1 MLPVDLDIAML
12 EKCCDVLCNP
22 NEETDKEKERT
33 SGILYVT
40 PRNEN
45 STNVRKKTMNRSKV
59 KNHLKSYRK

>member
-1 MLPVDLDIAML
+1 MLPADLDIAML

-33 SGILYVT
+33 SGILYGT

-45 STNVRKKTMNRSKV
+45 STNVRKKTMNSSKV
-59 KNHLKSYRK
+59 NIHLKSYRK

>member
-45 STNVRKKTMNRSKV
+45 STNVRKKR
-59 KNHLKSYRK
+59 